1 MVFNRDKSFF
11 LTLDEDAP
19 AATLAMPEAPSQQK
33 DEAAEVIEEPVTL
46 SVAATE
52 ESSSPAPAAVRASEA
67 STNASEQPS
76 VQTAAEAI
84 AAKLAASEAARPAV
98 TFSTFAP
105 ENLAAG
111 AGLPSR
117 RRRPG
122 AAMNGFRSLAADLF
136 KS

>member
-19 AATLAMPEAPSQQK
+19 AASLAMPEAPSQQNNGAT
-33 DEAAEVIEEPVTL
+33 DVIDEPVTL
-46 SVAATE
+46 SVAATD
-52 ESSSPAPAAVRASEA
+52 ESTTSDPATDPASEA
-67 STNASEQPS
+67 STNATQQPS
-76 VQTAAEAI
+76 VQTTAEAI
-84 AAKLAASEAARPAV
+84 AAELAASEAARPAV
-98 TFSTFAP
+98 SFSTFAP
-105 ENLAAG
+105 ENLVAG
-111 AGLPSR
+111 AGLASR

>member
-19 AATLAMPEAPSQQK
+19 AATLAMPEAPSQQNNGAT
-33 DEAAEVIEEPVTL
+33 DVIDEPVTL

-52 ESSSPAPAAVRASEA
+52 ESSIPAPAAVRPSET
-67 STNASEQPS
+67 ST
-76 VQTAAEAI
+76 
-84 AAKLAASEAARPAV
+84 KLAASEAARPAV
-98 TFSTFAP
+98 SFSTFAP
-105 ENLAAG
+105 ENLVAG
-111 AGLPSR
+111 AGLASR